1 MSEPQSFINIL
12 LLCMDMRLKWKII
25 LNKYTDDIT
34 VLLGQSQYTS
44 LFKAVAALSFSTENM

>member
-1 MSEPQSFINIL
+1 
-12 LLCMDMRLKWKII
+12 MDMRLKWKII
-25 LNKYTDDIT
+25 LNKYTDDST